1 MAGGRPRAFDVDEV
15 LDRALEVFWRQGYEG
30 TGISDLTRA
39 MGINPPSLYGAFG
52 NKEGLFKR
60 VLDHYADGPA
70 RYIREAFAE
79 PDARRVVERLLHGA
93 ADATTRPDCPPGC
106 LTVQGGL
113 AASAGSE
120 AARDELTARRAA
132 GEVALRLRLEKARA
146 DGELPAEAIR
156 PISPA
161 TSSPC
166 TRASPSRR
174 RAARPARNCT
184 GSSTSRWAPGPRG
197 RRPADTA
204 EEASAGMRPRRAR
217 RRKDGP
223 RTGRPAGGV
232 STARDAR
239 SPAAAGGGV
248 TPAAGRRRRRAP
260 HR

>member
-30 TGISDLTRA
+30 AGISDLTRA

-132 GEVALRLRLEKARA
+132 GEAALRLRLEKARA
-146 DGELPAEAIR
+146 DGELPADAD
-156 PISPA
+156 
-161 TSSPC
+161 
-166 TRASPSRR
+166 
-174 RAARPARNCT
+174 
-184 GSSTSRWAPGPRG
+184 
-197 RRPADTA
+197 PADL
-204 EEASAGMRPRRAR
+204 AR
-217 RRKDGP
+217 YFI
-223 RTGRPAGGV
+223 TVYQGV
-232 STARDAR
+232 AVQ
-239 SPAAAGGGV
+239 AAGGATREELHRVVDLAMGAWPAG
-248 TPAAGRRRRRAP
+248 PAAG
-260 HR
+260 